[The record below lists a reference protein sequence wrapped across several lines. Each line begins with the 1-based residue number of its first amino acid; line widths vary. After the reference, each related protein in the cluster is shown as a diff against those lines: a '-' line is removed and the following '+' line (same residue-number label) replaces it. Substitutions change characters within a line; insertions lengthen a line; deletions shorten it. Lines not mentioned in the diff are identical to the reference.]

1 MTAECGDFCEDCG
14 DCIVCHEEDP
24 CYGNNGGAHSPP
36 VKYKEDR
43 TMKDCIVFD
52 IDGTLAN
59 LKHRRHFISGAKKN
73 YDAFFDAM
81 EDDTPIASVCTLA
94 EMLGML
100 DMHSRHADFETDT
113 VDFAVFICSGRP
125 DSHRRQTEDWLVKHV
140 PHLMLMAEAVLMREA
155 GDHRSDVVVKRE
167 MLAGIRGQGYEPLF
181 VVDDRQRVV
190 DMWREEGITCL
201 QCDASDWDKG
211 KLENVKPGKLT
222 IMVGPSGAGKSR
234 YVADWI
240 KPSTVVSTDQI
251 RSDICGDFRDQSK
264 NDQVFSAVHGIV
276 TARISNGLDVA
287 VDATNIRD
295 RHRRALRDL
304 VPKDCEIEYIVI
316 NRPMQDKMSD
326 GGWRHGV
333 KVKGE
338 SLMAYH
344 ENIFQS
350 NRKAIMNGDGDPRV
364 SITAF
369 YGSEAP

>member
-1 MTAECGDFCEDCG
+1 MMT
-14 DCIVCHEEDP
+14 
-24 CYGNNGGAHSPP
+24 
-36 VKYKEDR
+36 
-43 TMKDCIVFD
+43 KDCIIFD
-52 IDGTLAN
+52 IDGTLAD

-81 EDDTPIASVCTLA
+81 EDDTPIASVCMLA
-94 EMLGML
+94 EGIAFLTSDASMLSH
-100 DMHSRHADFETDT
+100 DYPPDVAI
-113 VDFAVFICSGRP
+113 FICSGRP
-125 DSHRRQTEDWLVKHV
+125 DSHRRQTENWLDENVSR
-140 PHLMLMAEAVLMREA
+140 LYNASEAVLMREA

-201 QCDASDWDKG
+201 QCDASDWDTG
-211 KLENVKPGKLT
+211 KPENIKPGKLT

-364 SITAF
+364 SITAH
-369 YGSEAP
+369 YG